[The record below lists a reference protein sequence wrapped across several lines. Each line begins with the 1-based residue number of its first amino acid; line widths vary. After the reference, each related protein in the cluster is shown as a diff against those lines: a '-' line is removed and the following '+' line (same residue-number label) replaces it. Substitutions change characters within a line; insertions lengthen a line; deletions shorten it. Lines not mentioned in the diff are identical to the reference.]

1 MLSLN
6 IELSSEKEQAFL
18 NIAKERNTSKEEI
31 IQALIMEFLEDLE
44 DAKIGEVAY
53 KEYLVNG
60 KKSISADELFKELGL
75 WYKLILAKKQ

>member
-53 KEYLVNG
+53 KEYLASG
-60 KKSISADELFKELGL
+60 KKNISADELFKELGL
-75 WYKLILAKKQ
+75 

>member
-1 MLSLN
+1 ILMLSLN

-53 KEYLVNG
+53 KEYLASG

-75 WYKLILAKKQ
+75 

>member
-53 KEYLVNG
+53 KEYLASG
-60 KKSISADELFKELGL
+60 KKSISADQLFKELGL
-75 WYKLILAKKQ
+75 

>member
-53 KEYLVNG
+53 KEYLVSG

-75 WYKLILAKKQ
+75 

>member
-53 KEYLVNG
+53 KDYLASG

-75 WYKLILAKKQ
+75 

>member
-53 KEYLVNG
+53 KEYLASG
-60 KKSISADELFKELGL
+60 KKSISADELFKELDL
-75 WYKLILAKKQ
+75 

>member
-1 MLSLN
+1 MLNLN

-53 KEYLVNG
+53 KEYLANG

-75 WYKLILAKKQ
+75 

>member
-1 MLSLN
+1 MLNLN

-18 NIAKERNTSKEEI
+18 NIAKERNTSKEKI

-53 KEYLVNG
+53 KEYLANG
-60 KKSISADELFKELGL
+60 KKSISADELFKELDL
-75 WYKLILAKKQ
+75 

>member
-1 MLSLN
+1 MLNLN

-53 KEYLVNG
+53 KEYLASG

-75 WYKLILAKKQ
+75 

>member
-53 KEYLVNG
+53 KEYLANG

-75 WYKLILAKKQ
+75 

>member
-53 KEYLVNG
+53 KEYLASG
-60 KKSISADELFKELGL
+60 KKSISADGLFKELGL
-75 WYKLILAKKQ
+75 

>member
-31 IQALIMEFLEDLE
+31 IQALIIEFLEDLE

-53 KEYLVNG
+53 KEYLANG

-75 WYKLILAKKQ
+75 

>member
-53 KEYLVNG
+53 KEYLASG

-75 WYKLILAKKQ
+75 

>member
-6 IELSSEKEQAFL
+6 IKLSSEKEQAFL

-53 KEYLVNG
+53 KEYLASG

-75 WYKLILAKKQ
+75 

>member
-1 MLSLN
+1 
-6 IELSSEKEQAFL
+6 EQAFL

-53 KEYLVNG
+53 KEYLASG

-75 WYKLILAKKQ
+75 

>member
-53 KEYLVNG
+53 KEYLASG
-60 KKSISADELFKELGL
+60 KKSISADELFKEFGL
-75 WYKLILAKKQ
+75 